1 MAHGIDDSGET
12 EDPRPTREDRYAPHE
27 DRHAARRREA
37 DARIEHR
44 RQLSPGAPL
53 GVDEALIASVVHS
66 FYDRIRRDEMLGPI
80 FARAIPGD
88 WGPHLAKMVDF
99 WSSVLLATGRYDG
112 RPMPAHIKL
121 DIAERDSRHEAIDEA
136 HFQHWLRLFE
146 ATVTELCPAPAAAL
160 FMDRARRIAASF
172 VMGIRFHR
180 GETPDWLGPVR
191 SA

>member
-1 MAHGIDDSGET
+1 MDQHSEET
-12 EDPRPTREDRYAPHE
+12 ETA
-27 DRHAARRREA
+27 RREA

-53 GVDEALIASVVHS
+53 GVDDALIASVVHA
-66 FYDRIRRDEMLGPI
+66 FYDRIRHDALLGPV

-121 DIAERDSRHEAIDEA
+121 DRAERAAHQDAIDAA
-136 HFQHWLRLFE
+136 HFQHWLLLFE
-146 ATVTELCPAPAAAL
+146 ATVTELCPAPVAAL
-160 FMDRARRIAASF
+160 FMDRAQRIAASF
-172 VMGIRFHR
+172 LMGIRFQR
-180 GETPDWLGPVR
+180 GETPDWLGPAR
-191 SA
+191 SE